1 MDNRLWSR
9 ETWEVRQGGY
19 SGLWLTQVQDAV
31 PEHPTGHFLAVSPQ
45 TGHLTSSSLGVPTCK
60 RC

>member
-19 SGLWLTQVQDAV
+19 SGLWLTQGRTLCPSILLV
-31 PEHPTGHFLAVSPQ
+31 TFWLCR
-45 TGHLTSSSLGVPTCK
+45 LGQVA
-60 RC
+60 